1 MKKAGFILFMLSF
14 LFVSRIAAQNTPLQ
28 KCEMKTKML
37 TMQRDSMEVLYF
49 MVLSRLDSVVGD
61 YLGQAEQIQ
70 KMNTEIRQLK
80 TEINNLAKKKNDTI
94 TELAV
99 AKKLISHQNIL
110 IQKMEAEIKRLSQK
124 QYG

>member
-1 MKKAGFILFMLSF
+1 MLSF

-70 KMNTEIRQLK
+70 KMNTEIK
-80 TEINNLAKKKNDTI
+80 ATKDGN
-94 TELAV
+94 
-99 AKKLISHQNIL
+99 
-110 IQKMEAEIKRLSQK
+110 K
-124 QYG
+124 QFGKEEK